1 MSPRMACLLLS
12 CGFAAAPATATA
24 QAQVVIYKCT
34 DAAGNVTLQNDTA
47 CPPGVREER
56 RVVEPPPA
64 LPAYVPREARMP
76 EVVAAEQARLAERIE
91 RLVPAPVPPGERK
104 PPPPLYQCTTWEG
117 KQYLTGE
124 ATPQTRCAPLQVVG
138 IAGTTPPAAACERV
152 ADTCEPVPDE
162 ALCRAW
168 KRRVDEA
175 EFRWKFAGGGSDADE
190 RFDYEVLR
198 ATFANSR
205 CNQKP

>member
-1 MSPRMACLLLS
+1 MSPALARWLCLLALALAPL
-12 CGFAAAPATATA
+12 AAVA
-24 QAQVVIYKCT
+24 QDTVIYKCT
-34 DAAGNVTLQNDTA
+34 DAAGNVTFQNDVA
-47 CPPGVREER
+47 CPPGARQEEKP
-56 RVVEPPPA
+56 VDVPPA

-76 EVVAAEQARLAERIE
+76 DVVAAEQARLAERIE
-91 RLVPAPVPPGERK
+91 RVVPAPVPPGERK

-117 KQYLTGE
+117 KQYLTGK

-152 ADTCEPVPDE
+152 ADTCEPVADE

-175 EFRWKFAGGGSDADE
+175 EFRWKFSGGGSDADE
-190 RFDYEVLR
+190 RFDYELLR
-198 ATFANSR
+198 ATFVNSR